1 MIRINLLGEKKDKT
15 PVYVLQFLLFG
26 FCVLVTLGVCFE
38 HYQGRVSETDSLQRR
53 RTFLESQAS
62 RLREKTKAVDALEK
76 NKKLLAEKLI
86 TIARLKAKKQGPV
99 RVLDDLTVT
108 IPDRAWLTAVSQK
121 GDEIEFRGIA
131 MDNQTVS
138 HFMESLEK
146 SKYFH
151 SVDLRVSKQYV
162 KDTVKMQQFH
172 VLAQLTNMLELNT
185 GAEGKKKAEEKNK

>member
-15 PVYVLQFLLFG
+15 AIYVLQLLLYG
-26 FCVLVTLGVCFE
+26 FCVLVTLGACFE
-38 HYQGRVSETDSLQRR
+38 LHQSRVSEIESLQKR
-53 RTFLESQAS
+53 RTFLESQAT

-76 NKKLLAEKLI
+76 NKKLLAEKLV

-99 RVLDDLTVT
+99 RVLDDLTAT

-138 HFMESLEK
+138 LFMESLEK

-162 KDTVKMQQFH
+162 KDKVKMQQFH